1 MARIARG
8 RMITPDQLPEL
19 IKEIE
24 ALPEPRPIENRL
36 SLWSHWASVALVVL
50 LLSFF
55 WVGRK
60 LNGAF

>member
-8 RMITPDQLPEL
+8 RMITPEQLPDL

-24 ALPEPRPIENRL
+24 ALPEPRPIENRIP
-36 SLWSHWASVALVVL
+36 LWSHWAAVALVVL
-50 LLSFF
+50 LLAIF
-55 WVGRK
+55 WTGRK